1 MTTPQHGIGSGFG
14 HGSSAAEVLD
24 GMDLSGKFCVV
35 TGGYSGI
42 GLETTRALAAA
53 GAAVVVPARRPE
65 AAGESLAGIDGVQV
79 DALDLGDLASVAEF
93 AQRLL
98 DAGRPI
104 DIVINSAGIMA
115 CPETRV
121 GDGWEAQFA
130 TNHLGHFALVNR
142 LWPLIAPG
150 GGRVVAVSSGGHRRT
165 GIRWDDIQFEHG
177 YDKWQAY
184 GQSKTADVL
193 FAVQL
198 DALGRA
204 AGVRA
209 FAVHPGG
216 ILTPLQ
222 RHLTAAEMR
231 ERGWIDE
238 HGNQIGAGFKSP
250 EQGAATQVWAATSP
264 RLDGMGGV
272 YCEDCDIAEVN
283 DDPSA
288 TSGVRSH
295 AIDPAQARRLW
306 DLSARLTGVNAFA

>member
-1 MTTPQHGIGSGFG
+1 MTTPEHGIGSGFG

-42 GLETTRALAAA
+42 GLETTWALAGA

-65 AAGESLAGIDGVQV
+65 AARESLAGIDGVQV

-150 GGRVVAVSSGGHRRT
+150 GGRGGGGASGGA
-165 GIRWDDIQFEHG
+165 
-177 YDKWQAY
+177 AY
-184 GQSKTADVL
+184 GRSR
-193 FAVQL
+193 FIP
-198 DALGRA
+198 A
-204 AGVRA
+204 ASSR
-209 FAVHPGG
+209 P
-216 ILTPLQ
+216 
-222 RHLTAAEMR
+222 
-231 ERGWIDE
+231 
-238 HGNQIGAGFKSP
+238 
-250 EQGAATQVWAATSP
+250 
-264 RLDGMGGV
+264 
-272 YCEDCDIAEVN
+272 C
-283 DDPSA
+283 SA
-288 TSGVRSH
+288 T
-295 AIDPAQARRLW
+295 
-306 DLSARLTGVNAFA
+306 

>member
-1 MTTPQHGIGSGFG
+1 MTTPQHAIGSGFG
-14 HGSSAAEVLD
+14 HDSTAAEVLD
-24 GMDLSGKFCVV
+24 GIDLSGKFCLV

-42 GLETTRALAAA
+42 GLETTRALAGA
-53 GAAVVVPARRPE
+53 GATVVVPARRPD
-65 AAGESLAGIDGVQV
+65 AARASVAGIDGVQV
-79 DALDLGDLASVAEF
+79 DDLDLGDLASVAAF
-93 AQRLL
+93 ARRLL

-142 LWPLIAPG
+142 LWPLIGPA
-150 GGRVVAVSSGGHRRT
+150 GGRVVAVSSGGHRRS
-165 GIRWDDIQFEHG
+165 GIRWDDIQFERG
-177 YDKWQAY
+177 YDKWAAY

-198 DALGRA
+198 DALGQA

-238 HGNQIGAGFKSP
+238 HGNPIGAGFKSP
-250 EQGAATQVWAATSP
+250 EQGAATQVWAATAP
-264 RLDGMGGV
+264 RLDGLGGV
-272 YCEDCDIAEVN
+272 YGEDCDIAAVN
-283 DDPSA
+283 DDP
-288 TSGVRSH
+288 TGTGGVRSY
-295 AIDPAQARRLW
+295 AIDPAQAQRLW
-306 DLSARLTGVNAFA
+306 DLSAQLTGVNAVA

>member
-1 MTTPQHGIGSGFG
+1 MTTEQHGIGSGFG
-14 HGSSAAEVLD
+14 RGSTAAEVLA
-24 GMDLSGKFCVV
+24 GLDLSGKFCVV

-53 GAAVVVPARRPE
+53 GAEVMVPARRPE
-65 AAGESLAGIDGVQV
+65 TAKESVGGIGGVQV
-79 DALDLGDLASVAEF
+79 DALDLGDLASVAAF

-98 DAGRPI
+98 DAGRPV

-142 LWPLIAPG
+142 LWPLIAAG
-150 GGRVVAVSSGGHRRT
+150 GGRVVAVSSAGHRRT
-165 GIRWDDIQFEHG
+165 GIRWDDIQFERG
-177 YDKWQAY
+177 YDKWLAY
-184 GQSKTADVL
+184 GQSKSANVL

-198 DALGRA
+198 DALGQQ

-209 FAVHPGG
+209 LALHPGG

-222 RHLTAAEMR
+222 RHMTQAEMR

-238 HGNQIGAGFKSP
+238 DGNPVGAGFKSP
-250 EQGAATQVWAATSP
+250 EQGAATQTWAATSP
-264 RLDGMGGV
+264 QLAGIGGV

-283 DDPSA
+283 DDPA
-288 TSGVRSH
+288 GTRGVRSH
-295 AIDPAQARRLW
+295 AIDPDQARRLW
-306 DLSARLTGVNAFA
+306 DLSAQLTGVNALG